1 MARKKPSRKTTLP
14 TFSKIDTMSYAEA
27 RATYSNLRT
36 IFNKRVKRA
45 VKYGVEAAEE
55 YSEGGAFFFPKLKD
69 RFISRGERGL
79 SQDDQKLALQYNIKE
94 LVNLLKGGYAA
105 EPISITQVKQRER
118 EQMEQMIG
126 KLHYAGY
133 EHIQKSTLK
142 NFGRF
147 MDKMRQQYGW
157 RLPQSEE
164 MAEFFESLKYNTKRR
179 STQFIV
185 DLWRE
190 FEKNGYQPDY
200 GNQDLFAT

>member
-1 MARKKPSRKTTLP
+1 MARKKPSRKTVLP
-14 TFSKIDTMSYAEA
+14 TFSDIDKMSYAEV
-27 RATYSNLRT
+27 RATYSNLRS

-45 VKYGVEAAEE
+45 VKYGISAAGE
-55 YSEGGAFFFPKLKD
+55 YSEGGAFFFPKLKQ
-69 RFISRGERGL
+69 RFISKGERGL

-118 EQMEQMIG
+118 ELMSKMIG

-142 NFGRF
+142 NFGHF
-147 MDKMRQQYGW
+147 MDAMRKQYGL
-157 RLPQSEE
+157 RLPQSET
-164 MAEFFESLKYNTKRR
+164 MAEFFESLKYDTKRR

-190 FEKNGYQPDY
+190 FEANGYQPDD